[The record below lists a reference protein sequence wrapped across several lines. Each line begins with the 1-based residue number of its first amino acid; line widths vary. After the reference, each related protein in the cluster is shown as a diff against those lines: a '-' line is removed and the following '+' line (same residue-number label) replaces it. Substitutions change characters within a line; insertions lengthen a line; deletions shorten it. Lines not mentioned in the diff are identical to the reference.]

1 MDGALEPVVQSCI
14 QADEEARLA
23 DIGDTAE

>member
-1 MDGALEPVVQSCI
+1 MNGAIGPVIESCI

-23 DIGDTAE
+23 SLGETAS